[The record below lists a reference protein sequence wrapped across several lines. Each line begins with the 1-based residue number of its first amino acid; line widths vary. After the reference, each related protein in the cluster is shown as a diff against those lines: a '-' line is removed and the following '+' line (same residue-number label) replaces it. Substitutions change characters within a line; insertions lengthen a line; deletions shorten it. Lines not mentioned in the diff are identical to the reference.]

1 MNQARDLDN
10 INKPELWRKRWV
22 DHVRVTSVI
31 DQTWECKC
39 IIMTPP
45 AVKEKIVRYQDAIT
59 MSPFKLDISIL
70 LLNLE
75 EDMGNH
81 PSLSENI
88 FTKYD
93 L

>member
-1 MNQARDLDN
+1 MNQALDLNN

-22 DHVRVTSVI
+22 DHVRVASVI
-31 DQTWECKC
+31 GQKGECKL
-39 IIMTPP
+39 IMTLP

-59 MSPFKLDISIL
+59 MSPFKLDIYIL